1 MKARLLGKRLRT
13 KLLAL
18 LLVFGVMPLAASIV
32 IGYEVSRTVIA
43 REAERALRELTAQ
56 RALHV
61 ASELSRQRLLLRT
74 IAGRLSSPRVLRRRP
89 YVVLSQELIRSLPED
104 GVFDGLRLVTS
115 AGATLATVSLRPAA
129 PLWPDSVPAADWAR
143 GLVRVHR
150 AGSRVVAY
158 LIAVPAGWG
167 SADAWLEGHVRAE
180 DFRRVFGMPEHILA
194 GIESALFT
202 TSGAP
207 VLIVHE
213 HAARDMVAAF
223 GVLEGDSAKVRPA
236 TVDGVPSLVVAAPI
250 TTTDWVLVS
259 RLPLRVA
266 LTPLARL
273 RDTAVVGAATLV
285 LLIVLAGVL
294 AARSVTTPLRDLAEA
309 AGHLGREGTYRPVRP
324 HGADEVAQLVA
335 AFNRMAEDLAESR
348 TRIEQLHA
356 NELARAHQLA
366 TVGELASGVAHE
378 IRNPVTAV
386 LGALDLVVRKL
397 PPADAS
403 RRLLEEAQQQLNR
416 IEATATQLLRYARP
430 PQLREVVVDAHLLV
444 DRACRVVEPQAA
456 RAGIQLQTDRASDPV
471 PVSVDPELMV
481 QVLVNILLNGI
492 DATGGAGRIVVWL
505 TRRAPEVWIG
515 VQDTGPGVPPE
526 KRTAIFRPFVT
537 TKHQGTGLG
546 LSISQ
551 QIVTRHG
558 GTVRVEDTPGGG
570 ATFVVAL
577 PLAEDKGAGRGRS

>member
-1 MKARLLGKRLRT
+1 MKARLLGKRLST

-43 REAERALRELTAQ
+43 REAERALRELTSQ
-56 RALHV
+56 RAVHI

-74 IAGRLSSPRVLRRRP
+74 IAGRLSPPRAPARGP
-89 YVVLSQELIRSLPED
+89 HSMLSEELIQSLPED

-115 AGATLATVSLRPAA
+115 AGATPATVSLRRAA
-129 PLWPDSVPAADWAR
+129 AHWPDSVPAADWTR
-143 GLVRVHR
+143 RLVRVHR

-158 LIAVPAGWG
+158 MVAVPAGWG
-167 SADAWLEGHVRAE
+167 SVDAWLEGHVRAE

-194 GIESALFT
+194 GTESALFT

-223 GVLEGDSAKVRPA
+223 GALHGDSATVRRAP
-236 TVDGVPSLVVAAPI
+236 VDGVPSLVVAAPI
-250 TTTDWVLVS
+250 ATTDWVLVS
-259 RLPLRVA
+259 VLALRVA
-266 LTPLARL
+266 FAPLARL
-273 RDTAVVGAATLV
+273 RDTAIVGAATLV
-285 LLIVLAGVL
+285 LLIVFAGVL
-294 AARSVTTPLRDLAEA
+294 AARSVTTPLHDLAEA
-309 AGHLGREGTYRPVRP
+309 AGHLGREGTYSPVRP
-324 HGADEVAQLVA
+324 HGAEEVAQLVA

-356 NELARAHQLA
+356 NEMARAHQLA

-397 PPADAS
+397 PAADAS
-403 RRLLEEAQQQLNR
+403 RRLLQEAQQQLNR

-444 DRACRVVEPQAA
+444 DRACRVIEPQAA
-456 RAGIQLQTDRASDPV
+456 RAGIQLQTERASGPV

-505 TRRAPEVWIG
+505 TRRTPEVWIG
-515 VQDTGPGVPPE
+515 VRDTGPGVPPE
-526 KRTAIFRPFVT
+526 KRTEIFRPFVT

-577 PLAEDKGAGRGRS
+577 PLAEDKGAGHGRS

>member
-1 MKARLLGKRLRT
+1 MKVRLPGKRLRA

-18 LLVFGVMPLAASIV
+18 LLVFGVMPLAASIA
-32 IGYEVSRTVIA
+32 IGYRVSRTVIT
-43 REAERALRELTAQ
+43 REAERALRELSAQ

-61 ASELSRQRLLLRT
+61 GAELSRQRLLLRT
-74 IAGRLSSPRVLRRRP
+74 IAGRLSPPQVRTRTPRFA
-89 YVVLSQELIRSLPED
+89 LSQELIQSLPED

-115 AGATLATVSLRPAA
+115 AGATLATVSLRRAA
-129 PLWPDSVPAADWAR
+129 PHWPDSVPAADWTR
-143 GLVRVHR
+143 RLVRVHR

-158 LIAVPAGWG
+158 LIAVPAAWEG
-167 SADAWLEGHVRAE
+167 ADAWLEGHVRAE

-223 GVLEGDSAKVRPA
+223 GVLEGDSAKVRRA

-250 TTTDWVLVS
+250 PTTDWVLVS
-259 RLPLRVA
+259 ILPLRVA

-273 RDTAVVGAATLV
+273 RDTAVVGAGTLV
-285 LLIVLAGVL
+285 LLIVFAGVL

-309 AGHLGREGTYRPVRP
+309 AGHLGREGTYSPVRP
-324 HGADEVAQLVA
+324 HGAEEVAQLVA

-348 TRIEQLHA
+348 ARIEQLHA
-356 NELARAHQLA
+356 DEMTRAHQLA

-386 LGALDLVVRKL
+386 LGALDLAIRRL
-397 PPADAS
+397 PTADAS
-403 RRLLEEAQQQLNR
+403 RRLLEEAQQQLKR

-430 PQLREVVVDAHLLV
+430 PEVREVVVDAHLLV

-456 RAGIQLQTDRASDPV
+456 RAGIQLQAEKASGPV

-481 QVLVNILLNGI
+481 QVLVNLLLNGI
-492 DATGGAGRIVVWL
+492 DATAGAGRLVVWV
-505 TRRAPEVWIG
+505 TRHAPEAWIG
-515 VQDTGPGVPPE
+515 VRDTGPGVPPE
-526 KRTAIFRPFVT
+526 KRAEIFRPFFT

-546 LSISQ
+546 LSISH

-558 GTVRVEDTPGGG
+558 GTLRVEDTPGGG

-577 PLAEDKGAGRGRS
+577 PLAEENGAGHGPA